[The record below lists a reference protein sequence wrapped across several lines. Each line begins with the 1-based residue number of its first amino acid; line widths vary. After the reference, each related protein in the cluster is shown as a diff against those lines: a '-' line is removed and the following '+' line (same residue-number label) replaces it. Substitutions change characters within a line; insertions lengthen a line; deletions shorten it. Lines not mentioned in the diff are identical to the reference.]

1 MKRYCVMYYEY
12 GLTRMAVR
20 NFFTEVAAT
29 VFAAFIRRTHGNQFA
44 DELKDISFYI
54 GATHV
59 MF

>member
-29 VFAAFIRRTHGNQFA
+29 VFAAFIRRTHGKESNVKIY
-44 DELKDISFYI
+44 EIYEEEN
-54 GATHV
+54 
-59 MF
+59 

>member
-29 VFAAFIRRTHGNQFA
+29 IYAAFIRRTYGKESNVKIY
-44 DELKDISFYI
+44 EIYEEEN
-54 GATHV
+54 
-59 MF
+59 